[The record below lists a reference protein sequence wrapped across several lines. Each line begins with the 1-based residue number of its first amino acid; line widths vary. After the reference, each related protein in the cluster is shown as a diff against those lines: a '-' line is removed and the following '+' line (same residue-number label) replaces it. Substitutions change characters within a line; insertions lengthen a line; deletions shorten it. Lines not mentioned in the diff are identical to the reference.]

1 MWCFFD
7 ALLTSIEPKN
17 FKEVLLESSWID
29 VMQEEIHEF
38 ERLDVWKLIP
48 YPDLAMIIKT
58 EVDLQKSFA
67 PVARTESIRIFFA
80 NAANKNMTIYQMDVK
95 TAFLNGE
102 LRKEVYVSQL
112 ECFVDLDNPTHV
124 YKLKKS
130 LYSLKQSPCA
140 CICDIFVD
148 KMSSKFK
155 MSMMDK
161 MSFFLVLEIS
171 QSPRGIFIN
180 QTKYALEILKKY
192 SIDSIDPVDT
202 LMVDQT
208 KLDKDLQGTPID
220 ATRYRGMIK
229 SLMYLTSS
237 RPDLV
242 FAVCMCARYQAK
254 PTEKHLHAV
263 ESYKDTSIALTAY
276 AYADHA
282 GIKTQ
287 EEVLLAM
294 PKVEYIALS
303 GCCAQI
309 LWMRSQLTDY
319 GFEFKKIPMYC
330 DTKSVIAL
338 YCNNVQHSRSKQ
350 IDVQYHF
357 IKEQVKNG
365 VVELYFVRTEYQLA
379 DIFTKALPRE
389 RFEFLINKLGM
400 KSVSLEQ
407 LRVWQKKM
415 NSDGGTSSSL
425 SLLKKRLLVR
435 GEAMEAFKRRRFKLD
450 YRIQQLFKGSSE
462 GSRIIPKV
470 LDESKDNSSSLTNS
484 LYGSNDEVQD
494 VSSDEEN
501 KADENKANAKVAE
514 KQVRDEHPV

>member
-7 ALLTSIEPKN
+7 AFLTSIEPKN

-29 VMQEEIHEF
+29 VMQEEIHEVKQDEYRGVLKNKARLVAKGYRKEEGIDF
-38 ERLDVWKLIP
+38 E
-48 YPDLAMIIKT
+48 
-58 EVDLQKSFA
+58 ESFA
-67 PVARTESIRIFFA
+67 HVARTEAIRIFFA
-80 NAANKNMTIYQMDVK
+80 NAANKNITIYQMDVK

-130 LYSLKQSPCA
+130 LYSLKQSPCSWYDMLSSFLLSQKFSKGVVDPTLFTRKEGRYILMVQIYTDDIIFVFIDPS
-140 CICDIFVD
+140 ICDIFVD

-161 MSFFLVLEIS
+161 MSFFLGLEIS

-208 KLDKDLQGTPID
+208 KLDEDLHGTPID

-263 ESYKDTSIALTAY
+263 ESYKDTSIALTT
-276 AYADHA
+276 YADA
-282 GIKTQ
+282 PQIW
-287 EEVLLAM
+287 
-294 PKVEYIALS
+294 AL
-303 GCCAQI
+303 
-309 LWMRSQLTDY
+309 
-319 GFEFKKIPMYC
+319 
-330 DTKSVIAL
+330 
-338 YCNNVQHSRSKQ
+338 
-350 IDVQYHF
+350 
-357 IKEQVKNG
+357 
-365 VVELYFVRTEYQLA
+365 
-379 DIFTKALPRE
+379 
-389 RFEFLINKLGM
+389 
-400 KSVSLEQ
+400 
-407 LRVWQKKM
+407 
-415 NSDGGTSSSL
+415 
-425 SLLKKRLLVR
+425 
-435 GEAMEAFKRRRFKLD
+435 
-450 YRIQQLFKGSSE
+450 
-462 GSRIIPKV
+462 
-470 LDESKDNSSSLTNS
+470 
-484 LYGSNDEVQD
+484 
-494 VSSDEEN
+494 
-501 KADENKANAKVAE
+501 
-514 KQVRDEHPV
+514 